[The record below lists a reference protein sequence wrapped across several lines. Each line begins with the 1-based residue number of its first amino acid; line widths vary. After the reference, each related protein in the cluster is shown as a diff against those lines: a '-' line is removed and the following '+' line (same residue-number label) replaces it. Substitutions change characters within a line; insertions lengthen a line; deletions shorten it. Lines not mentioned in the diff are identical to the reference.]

1 MPSSSQAA
9 DNPVPVPSSRKLPD
23 GFAAASVLRSEP
35 VIRSEPMVKPIFFV
49 ASSISLSTAGGLRL
63 TVSSIV
69 SLPCKLKSF
78 KAFQADRHDSRQRRT
93 SGWSLHWNSSPINQ
107 RFEVIQCRRVAICRP
122 AVGMNQDMPVQIEQG
137 DEPFAFA
144 CPPRAAYQLILSL
157 FQQQGE
163 NR

>member
-9 DNPVPVPSSRKLPD
+9 DRPVPVPSSRKLPD
-23 GFAAASVLRSEP
+23 GFAAASVLGSEP
-35 VIRSEPMVKPIFFV
+35 VCRSEPMVKPIFFV

-63 TVSSIV
+63 TVSSIE
-69 SLPCKLKSF
+69 SLPFKLK
-78 KAFQADRHDSRQRRT
+78 AIRGLQADIHDSP

-107 RFEVIQCRRVAICRP
+107 RFEVIQYSRVAICRP
-122 AVGMNQDMPVQIEQG
+122 AVGMNQDMPVHIEQG

-144 CPPRAAYQLILSL
+144 CPLRATYQLILSL

>member
-9 DNPVPVPSSRKLPD
+9 DRPVPVPSSRKRPD

-35 VIRSEPMVKPIFFV
+35 VCRSEPMVKPIFLV

-63 TVSSIV
+63 TVSSIE
-69 SLPCKLKSF
+69 SLPCKLKGVRGL
-78 KAFQADRHDSRQRRT
+78 QADIHNTRQGCT

-107 RFEVIQCRRVAICRP
+107 RFEVIQYRRVAICRP

-137 DEPFAFA
+137 
-144 CPPRAAYQLILSL
+144 
-157 FQQQGE
+157 
-163 NR
+163 N